1 MRYVKKNTDA
11 RLAEIKAAFWSKSR
25 RDFLPMTLD
34 DVARRVGDNGLMG
47 ALNYLGA
54 RGDLKA
60 QIVYAGGSRK
70 IKIYEIANQAVE
82 VAA

>member
-11 RLAEIKAAFWSKSR
+11 RLEEIKAAFWSKSR
-25 RDFLPMTLD
+25 REFLPMTLD

-54 RGDLKA
+54 GGDLKA
-60 QIVYAGGSRK
+60 QTVYAGGSRK